1 MLADDLRCRN
11 AFIGLG
17 KCHPHRALVAAAL
30 AATAFASTAVAETE
44 LDLASPSLSSSS
56 SSSAAPPSLA
66 AAFQN
71 GVHPQTL
78 AFRLPEDATEAIAA
92 EEDAATDRE
101 RATRCSRSM
110 RLCTRPTA
118 SPDAEDEEDGEA
130 QVQGQGRTR
139 AQLGQ
144 RRSSRSRRQYGH
156 TPPPDLA
163 AGCFRHRHSSPPP
176 PPVAAATAAFSAFIS
191 LRAVALCLALLGEW
205 KEGGALR
212 IRTHSVAAG
221 RGAPECVIKEA
232 PAGLNGVCFFGHGE
246 KARSLRL
253 FTRVPSGTA
262 GQWLPRDLLRLHL
275 NLL

>member
-1 MLADDLRCRN
+1 MLADDLRCPN

-17 KCHPHRALVAAAL
+17 KCHPHRAFVAAAL

-66 AAFQN
+66 EDFQN
-71 GVHPQTL
+71 GAHPQTL
-78 AFRLPEDATEAIAA
+78 AFRLPEAATEAIVA

-118 SPDAEDEEDGEA
+118 SPDAEEEEDGEA
-130 QVQGQGRTR
+130 HVQGQGRTR

-144 RRSSRSRRQYGH
+144 SRSSRSRRQYGH

-163 AGCFRHRHSSPPP
+163 AGCFRHRHSSPPT
-176 PPVAAATAAFSAFIS
+176 ASAATAAFSAFI
-191 LRAVALCLALLGEW
+191 RAVALARPLSLSLCLALLGEW
-205 KEGGALR
+205 KEGGVTNTNSQR
-212 IRTHSVAAG
+212 RCGKG
-221 RGAPECVIKEA
+221 RA
-232 PAGLNGVCFFGHGE
+232 GVCNKG
-246 KARSLRL
+246 
-253 FTRVPSGTA
+253 GTGGA
-262 GQWLPRDLLRLHL
+262 
-275 NLL
+275 